1 MGIVQRFAATVTCLG
16 ALIAGTGVKAAD
28 IKLMTTGA
36 VEFIL
41 RDLIPPFERATG
53 HKVNMMVIGTATAVD
68 RIKDGAPTDLVLLN
82 PEAVDDLIKA
92 KKVVPGTIVHVFHSR
107 AGVAVRAGAPKP
119 DISTVEAFRQAL
131 LKATTIGHSLGA
143 SGAYFST
150 NIIPRLGI
158 ADQIKDKIRIAKG
171 FPVGVLVAKG
181 EAEIGIHQI
190 AELMPI
196 KGIDIVGE
204 LPPEI
209 QTTLTYATGIHAN
222 TLEPEAA
229 WAFSNFLQLETS
241 AAAIRKNGMEP
252 APR

>member
-190 AELMPI
+190 SE
-196 KGIDIVGE
+196 IVGQPGVTLVGP
-204 LPPEI
+204 LPAEI
-209 QTTLTYATGIHAN
+209 QNYTVYVVGLGTGAK
-222 TLEPEAA
+222 EAEAA
-229 WAFSNFLQLETS
+229 KAFIKVLTGPS
-241 AAAIRKNGMEP
+241 AAGVLKSKGMEG
-252 APR
+252 A